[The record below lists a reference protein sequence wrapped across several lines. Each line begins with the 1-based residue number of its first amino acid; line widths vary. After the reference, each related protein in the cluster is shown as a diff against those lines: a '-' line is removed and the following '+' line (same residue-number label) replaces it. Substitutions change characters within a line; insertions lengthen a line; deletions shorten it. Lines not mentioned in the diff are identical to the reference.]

1 MWTQSAS
8 ATIFCSSNTLPM
20 CTIIEW
26 EWAEQ
31 RAREDQEL
39 QDTLSKKHS
48 LEFPWGENSFPSL
61 SEFTRE
67 HEVRP
72 FFPKYAR
79 NLISVLY
86 WWDSMPVTTVLFGYV
101 YFLRSTF
108 LIASTRLHN
117 IFFSCTENFETWQ
130 IFLFT
135 PKPTNLID
143 FSITVDISYNNHCQT
158 FKKIDFIF

>member
-20 CTIIEW
+20 CMIIEW

-101 YFLRSTF
+101 FFLRSTF
-108 LIASTRLHN
+108 LIASTRQTPQYFLLMHWKFWDLAN
-117 IFFSCTENFETWQ
+117 IPFHSETYQ
-130 IFLFT
+130 PNRFQYQCRYL
-135 PKPTNLID
+135 LQQ
-143 FSITVDISYNNHCQT
+143 SLSDI
-158 FKKIDFIF
+158 

>member
-72 FFPKYAR
+72 FSPKYAR

-108 LIASTRLHN
+108 LIASTRQTPQYFLLMHWKFWDLAN
-117 IFFSCTENFETWQ
+117 IPFHSENYLPNRFQ
-130 IFLFT
+130 YQCRYLLQQSLSVI
-135 PKPTNLID
+135 
-143 FSITVDISYNNHCQT
+143 
-158 FKKIDFIF
+158 

>member
-31 RAREDQEL
+31 RGREDQEL
-39 QDTLSKKHS
+39 QDTLSKNIPLSFHGVKIHFHHFQNS
-48 LEFPWGENSFPSL
+48 LENMKFGL
-61 SEFTRE
+61 
-67 HEVRP
+67 

-108 LIASTRLHN
+108 LMASTRPTPQYFLLMHWKFWDLAN
-117 IFFSCTENFETWQ
+117 IPFHSETYQ
-130 IFLFT
+130 PNRFQYQCRYLLQQSLSVI
-135 PKPTNLID
+135 
-143 FSITVDISYNNHCQT
+143 
-158 FKKIDFIF
+158 